1 MGSPSTL
8 YRFQIQ
14 LSDVDRGLYETFELR
29 LAMHPSESLPYL
41 LTRVIAYA
49 LNYQEGLKLTQGLA
63 DPDVPALEVRD
74 LTGLI
79 QMWIEVGTPS
89 ARRLH
94 KASKASKSVRVY
106 TYRDPELLLKEA
118 KGETIH
124 RAEHIEIFSLTPAF
138 LNRLAETLDRDNEW
152 ELLRDDGELSVT
164 VKETIVSGE
173 LKSHSL
179 TA

>member
-1 MGSPSTL
+1 MASPSTL
-8 YRFQIQ
+8 YRFNVQ

-29 LAMHPSESLPYL
+29 LAMHPSESVPYL

-49 LNYQEGLKLTQGLA
+49 LNFQEGLKLTQGLA
-63 DPDVPALEVRD
+63 NPDEPALEVRD
-74 LTGLI
+74 LTGVV

-94 KASKASKSVRVY
+94 KASKAAQSVRVY
-106 TYRDPELLLKEA
+106 TYRDPDLLLKEA

-124 RAEHIEIFSLTPAF
+124 RAETIGVFSLAPAF
-138 LNRLAETLDRDNEW
+138 LTRLGETLGRDNGW
-152 ELLRDDGELSVT
+152 ELLHDDGEISVT
-164 VKETIVSGE
+164 VNGTIVSGE

-179 TA
+179 V